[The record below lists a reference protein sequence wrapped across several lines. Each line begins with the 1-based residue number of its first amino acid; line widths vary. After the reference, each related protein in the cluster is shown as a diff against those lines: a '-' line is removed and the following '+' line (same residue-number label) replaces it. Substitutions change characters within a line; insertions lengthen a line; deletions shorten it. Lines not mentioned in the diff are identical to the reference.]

1 MIKCYINDLLVHV
14 GTLIL
19 RLCRISFRLIS
30 YVIHVERNRT
40 AYSKHVNDIKN
51 QQTKSKIKRK
61 MKKREKRRQTFPL
74 PQESKLL

>member
-40 AYSKHVNDIKN
+40 AYGVPS
-51 QQTKSKIKRK
+51 RK
-61 MKKREKRRQTFPL
+61 KANT
-74 PQESKLL
+74 